1 MHNQLTR
8 SERWYDQH
16 SGAIYLDGVDIQELN
31 LTWLRTNIRLV
42 QQEPVLFSG
51 TVYENVAFGLFGT
64 DKANL
69 PENEQRA
76 LVEEACRDAYA
87 EEFIERLPKVMPSK

>member
-1 MHNQLTR
+1 M
-8 SERWYDQH
+8 
-16 SGAIYLDGVDIQELN
+16 
-31 LTWLRTNIRLV
+31 

-51 TVYENVAFGLFGT
+51 TVYDNVAYGLLGT

-76 LVEEACRDAYA
+76 LIEKACKDAYA
-87 EEFIERLPKVMPSK
+87 EEFIERLPKVSFCRKGSRPTFAVCIAGCNGL